1 MSLASVTLPDVSAQT
16 TYTTITGAIHD
27 PSGAAVSNAKIIATH
42 IETGVETTAVSNKE
56 GVYTLSQLR
65 EGPYVVVV
73 RADGFREAVASDIVL
88 VARDVRRLDVSLVLG
103 SLESKVDVM
112 GGATLIEAETPRIS
126 DTRTADQLKTLPLN
140 DRGIWSIMQVTP
152 MLTTRGGSYS
162 FAGSRTNQSQF
173 AIDGTTMS
181 DGVTDNGIG
190 PLANYTEAFKE
201 VKLDLANSSAEYPAM
216 GQVTIIS
223 KSGTNAFNGSAFDYY
238 QSPDPARARSVCHG
252 AARRCAAQ
260 HRVVAWRTGEDS
272 SAL

>member
-1 MSLASVTLPDVSAQT
+1 MSRA
-16 TYTTITGAIHD
+16 
-27 PSGAAVSNAKIIATH
+27 
-42 IETGVETTAVSNKE
+42 
-56 GVYTLSQLR
+56 
-65 EGPYVVVV
+65 GP
-73 RADGFREAVASDIVL
+73 R
-88 VARDVRRLDVSLVLG
+88 
-103 SLESKVDVM
+103 
-112 GGATLIEAETPRIS
+112 LIEAETPRIS

-140 DRGIWSIMQVTP
+140 DRGIWSILQVTP

-190 PLANYTEAFKE
+190 PLANYTEGFKE

-223 KSGTNAFNGSAFDYY
+223 KSGTNAFNGSVVRLL
-238 QSPDPARARSVCHG
+238 SESHLSRARSVCDR
-252 AARRCAAQ
+252 AAQRRAAQ

-272 SAL
+272 SALRWTGQDLLVPLRRDVHRQFGQPRP